1 MSDKRFQVYISTA
14 APDDVRNEN
23 LKLEYA
29 LLNLGVIPWQFHESR
44 TLLTNALARRQI
56 DDCDWVIFLLGKQY
70 GDLSPSGVSYM
81 QLDYIYA
88 VTKKK
93 PIMVF
98 MDAQYEPF
106 NPQMQADNPELA
118 QKYGAF
124 RQLLKKD
131 SRYLCMFDSINQIEP
146 QLKRFYQ
153 TLIAEFPKL
162 GWTRSTGNDKT
173 NREILQ
179 LRQKITQLE
188 RQAIQAKI
196 TVQAYA
202 PALQQTPQQTPQKI
216 AEIDSQSDIVIHYR
230 TQAYQDG
237 NLKDLHLQHQLSL
250 TQVFNVL
257 APHFNQPTS
266 EAHFQTIFNQ
276 YLEQQALQQAQTI
289 LPRAHA
295 VARTRIDA
303 RSLQQIKLQ
312 MKWNNWI
319 VPQHETESSSRVQ
332 WHLTTEGKRLAKVA

>member
-1 MSDKRFQVYISTA
+1 MSDKRYQVYISTA
-14 APDDVRNEN
+14 SPDDVRNEN

-29 LLNLGVIPWQFHESR
+29 LLNLGVIPWQFHEPR

-81 QLDYIYA
+81 QLDYMYA
-88 VTKKK
+88 VNKQK

-98 MDAQYEPF
+98 MNAQPEPLKA
-106 NPQMQADNPELA
+106 QMQANNPELN
-118 QKYGAF
+118 QKFTAF
-124 RQLLKKD
+124 RQLLSQD
-131 SRYLCMFDSINQIEP
+131 NRYLYEFHSANEIER
-146 QLKRFYQ
+146 QLKVLYQ
-153 TLIAEFPKL
+153 TMTKDFPEL
-162 GWTRSTGNDKT
+162 GWTRSSGNDGS

-179 LRQKITQLE
+179 LRQKIAHLE
-188 RQAIQAKI
+188 QQALQAKI
-196 TVQAYA
+196 SV
-202 PALQQTPQQTPQKI
+202 PAQTPTQQPLTT
-216 AEIDSQSDIVIHYR
+216 ADNSDDIVVQYR

-250 TQVFNVL
+250 TQILNVL
-257 APHFNQPTS
+257 APHFIQPTNES
-266 EAHFQTIFNQ
+266 YFQSILNQ
-276 YLEQQALQQAQTI
+276 YLERQALQQAQTI
-289 LPRAHA
+289 LPCAHA

-319 VPQHETESSSRVQ
+319 VPQHDTNSASRVQ
-332 WHLTTEGKRLAKVA
+332 WYLTSEGKRLAKVA